1 MKTFILLIS
10 IFTNTILFSQNSEK
24 YVGIINVGLK
34 ESYSYQITYKIDDK
48 NNLTGYSITDDNK
61 PNETK
66 CMISGKLDPKNKT
79 ISFVEYKILETKSK
93 TPQNE
98 MCFLHVTAKFKT
110 MMGANLISGKFIG
123 KYSTG
128 VKCSEGKVNL
138 VSQASVMKVVD
149 TLYKMKLDT
158 SKKEVVQLQKE
169 MPQIFQKKDNDK
181 TTLKLN
187 SDTIILKI
195 WDEDKID
202 NDKIK
207 ILINNKPVKES
218 LTLSKEEYVVKIKN
232 SENITSIE
240 IIALNEGYLPP
251 NTSRLL
257 LIDGQKKHL
266 FVNTL
271 TKYQSLFYNFS
282 K

>member
-1 MKTFILLIS
+1 MKIVL
-10 IFTNTILFSQNSEK
+10 TIIVIVSTSVLYSQNSEK
-24 YVGIINVGLK
+24 FVGLLNVGSK
-34 ESYSYQITYKIDDK
+34 ESYSYQIAYKIDEK
-48 NNLTGYSITDDNK
+48 NNVSGYSITDANK

-66 CMISGKLDPKNKT
+66 CMISGKIDSKNNT

-93 TPQNE
+93 IPQKD
-98 MCFLHVTAKFKT
+98 MCFLQVTARFKN
-110 MMGANLISGKFIG
+110 MMSAQLISGKFIG

-128 VKCSEGKVNL
+128 IKCSEGKVNL
-138 VSQASVMKVVD
+138 VSQSSVLKIVD

-158 SKKEVVQLQKE
+158 TKKELAQIQKE
-169 MPQIFQKKDNDK
+169 LPQIIQKKDNDK

-187 SDTIILKI
+187 ADTIILKI

-207 ILINNKPVKES
+207 ILINNKSVKES
-218 LTLSKEEYVVKIKN
+218 LTLSKDEYVVKIKN
-232 SENITSIE
+232 SESITSIE

-257 LIDGQKKHL
+257 LLDGPKKHL

-271 TKYQSLFYNFS
+271 TKYQSLQYNFS

>member
-1 MKTFILLIS
+1 MKTFLILIS
-10 IFTNTILFSQNSEK
+10 SFVYSFSFSQNSEK

-34 ESYSYQITYKIDDK
+34 ESYSYQIHYKIDE
-48 NNLTGYSITDDNK
+48 NNNISGYSITDVKK

-66 CMISGKLDPKNKT
+66 CMISGKIDPKNNR

-93 TPQNE
+93 IPQKD
-98 MCFLHVTAKFKT
+98 MCFLQVTAKFKN
-110 MMGANLISGKFIG
+110 MMGALLISGKFIG

-158 SKKEVVQLQKE
+158 TKKEIAQLQKE
-169 MPQIFQKKDNDK
+169 LPQIFQKKDNDK

-218 LTLSKEEYVVKIKN
+218 LTLSKDEFVVKIKN

-257 LIDGQKKHL
+257 LLDGQKKHL

>member
-1 MKTFILLIS
+1 MKTFLLVIS
-10 IFTNTILFSQNSEK
+10 IFINTIFYSQNSEK
-24 YVGIINVGLK
+24 FVGILNVGSK
-34 ESYSYQITYKIDDK
+34 ESYTYQITYKIDEK
-48 NNLTGYSITDDNK
+48 NNLTGYSITDANK

-66 CMISGKLDPKNKT
+66 CMISGKLDPNKKT
-79 ISFVEYKILETKSK
+79 ITFVEYKILETKSK
-93 TPQNE
+93 IPLKE
-98 MCFLHVTAKFKT
+98 MCFLHVTGKFKT

-123 KYSTG
+123 KYLTG
-128 VKCSEGKVNL
+128 KNCSEGKVNL

-149 TLYKMKLDT
+149 TIYKMKLDT
-158 SKKEVVQLQKE
+158 SKKEVAQLQKE
-169 MPQIFQKKDNDK
+169 LPQIFQKKDNDK

-187 SDTIILKI
+187 SDTIVLKI

-218 LTLSKEEYVVKIKN
+218 LTLSKDEYVVKIKN
-232 SENITSIE
+232 SESITSIE
-240 IIALNEGYLPP
+240 VIAINEGYLPP

-271 TKYQSLFYNFS
+271 SKYQSLYYYFS